1 MLTDIWPF
9 KTFLSSLC
17 WNMVSLWFKG
27 KANSDIWSRFSY
39 LFIFFQMDMLLCFG
53 LLFSLIFGEQWVHHK
68 GTLYDIDS
76 WDGGTYDDDDRDQN
90 ANDQCI
96 ATRWSRRSLHSFF
109 SFKTA
114 ILCKLPQKLFVWLIS
129 NCANFQLSPL
139 PWLVGTVQCI
149 YLPSPDTFLL

>member
-1 MLTDIWPF
+1 MLKYGKP
-9 KTFLSSLC
+9 
-17 WNMVSLWFKG
+17 VVQRKG
-27 KANSDIWSRFSY
+27 KFWHLIKI
-39 LFIFFQMDMLLCFG
+39 FIFFFLLSNGHLSMLLCFG
-53 LLFSLIFGEQWVHHK
+53 LLFSLIFGEQWVHHE
-68 GTLYDIDS
+68 GTLCDIDS
-76 WDGGTYDDDDRDQN
+76 WDGDTYDDDDRDQN